1 MVGVHSVYRG
11 PTSPRLGRQRQ
22 LNATPPL
29 LVLPANFLFLFT
41 MTMMKRM
48 TKKKMMLMM
57 MMMMMTMKKVM
68 QRRGQ
73 EGLGRITVLGTL

>member
-41 MTMMKRM
+41 MTMKKRRM
-48 TKKKMMLMM
+48 KKMMMMM